1 VRPPA
6 WIPACLYGYLVG
18 SAQWDPYEPFRHRRD
33 MHGHAKIPRA
43 VAIIIAVAVLVVAGR
58 LIASGLDAPGRQGT
72 TGAAGTPTSS
82 AARTTLIVTRAA
94 QAGWVN
100 YLHPVDRLS
109 VTIPSAWSAKA
120 DPIPQFTS
128 PDPILAVGSWSFP
141 DDPTASCAPTRT
153 VPADGALLWVQES
166 RPGDGGNFDPEEF
179 PPRPR
184 SFGLRTMSP
193 TTAECTEY
201 PSYAVQFREAGRY
214 FWVTVVLGPEAPA
227 ARRAVVEQVLQSLR
241 PTS

>member
-1 VRPPA
+1 
-6 WIPACLYGYLVG
+6 
-18 SAQWDPYEPFRHRRD
+18 
-33 MHGHAKIPRA
+33 MHGHAKIPPAAA
-43 VAIIIAVAVLVVAGR
+43 VIIAVAVLVVAGR
-58 LIASGLDAPGRQGT
+58 LIVSSLDVPGSQGT
-72 TGAAGTPTSS
+72 TGAVGTPTSS

-100 YLHPVDRLS
+100 YVHPVDRLS

-128 PDPILAVGSWSFP
+128 PHPILAVGSWSFP
-141 DDPTASCAPTRT
+141 DDPTSSCAPTRT
-153 VPADGALLWVQES
+153 VPADGALLWVQEA
-166 RPGDGGNFDPEEF
+166 RPEDGGNFDPEEF

-201 PSYAVQFREAGRY
+201 PSYAVQFRQAGRY
-214 FWVTVVLGPEAPA
+214 FSVTVVLGPEAPA